1 MKTIIKFIMLM
12 LLTSMTGCFL
22 LNSTST
28 SSSTQTAS
36 TNASSTSQSQT
47 NLQLLTK
54 RWSLQQVYQVANAQI
69 SNSKDRRNSS
79 SWMTF
84 YSSGALYENGLLGT
98 DGRQQLHWSV
108 TGNMI
113 TIQGNNITYA
123 DGNLSGS
130 EVKYTIVSI
139 SESQLH
145 LCRWDGRTPNGA
157 DIIRHLIFKAY

>member
-1 MKTIIKFIMLM
+1 M

-22 LNSTST
+22 LNSTSP

-36 TNASSTSQSQT
+36 TSASNISQSQT
-47 NLQLLTK
+47 SLQLLIK

-69 SNSKDRRNSS
+69 SNSRDRRNSS
-79 SWMTF
+79 TWITF
-84 YSSGALYENGLLGT
+84 YSGGALYENGLLGT
-98 DGRQQLHWSV
+98 DGRQQLRWSV
-108 TGNMI
+108 IGNVV
-113 TIQGNNITYA
+113 TIRGNNITYA

-130 EVKYTIVSI
+130 EVKYTIVSV
-139 SESQLH
+139 SENQLH